1 MKTKYIKVLL
11 VGNSYTY
18 KNDYGRLLSK
28 LLTKAGYKN
37 IVAYA
42 TRGSRPTLYT
52 VSSGLKTNVKFR
64 AWKNGK
70 IYKNSKGVKYVAEP
84 DDGVTLWSVL
94 NRTYGVK
101 SQKGLWDYIVVQNNG
116 VSDAM
121 QDAKDFKTICNRLK
135 PYIINSN
142 QFILTHMHYH
152 SKGAKDAAKGLKCYY
167 IDLESI
173 FKRYGEYINVAW
185 EKICTRQDDDRHPSA
200 RGMYLRALAT
210 FVAIVGAKKLPS
222 TEKSKTYIPIFA
234 KDTGYVYG
242 TLIHVKEST
251 NKNYN
256 YNYANII
263 TKTDAKKMQYF
274 IKAQCLQ
281 YIKTYKK

>member
-1 MKTKYIKVLL
+1 MKTKYIKILL

-42 TRGSRPTLYT
+42 TRGGKPTLYT
-52 VSSGLKTNVKFR
+52 VSSSLKTDVKFR

-84 DDGVTLWSVL
+84 KDGVTLWSVL

-101 SQKGLWDYIVVQNNG
+101 RQKGLWDYIVVQNNG
-116 VSDAM
+116 VEDSK
-121 QDAKDFKTICNRLK
+121 QDAKDFKTICSRLK
-135 PYIINSN
+135 PYIVSPN

-152 SKGAKDAAKGLKCYY
+152 SKGAKSAAKDLKCYY
-167 IDLESI
+167 IDMESI
-173 FKRYGEYINVAW
+173 FKQYGEYVNVPW
-185 EKICTRQDDDRHPSA
+185 KKICTIQDKEDHPSA

-210 FVAIVGAKKLPS
+210 YVAIAGAKKLPD
-222 TEKSKTYIPIFA
+222 TEKSKLFISVYA
-234 KDTGYVYG
+234 KDSGYVYG

-251 NKNYN
+251 NKNPN
-256 YNYANII
+256 YKYANII
-263 TKTDAKKMQYF
+263 TKANAKKMQYF
-274 IKAQCLQ
+274 IRSKCLQ
-281 YIKTYKK
+281 YIKNYKK